1 MKFRLSDLWSW
12 DGETTRGPY
21 VAVGVIGFGIKHNLD
36 RFLAYAF
43 HRGWDIFN
51 YWIPPEKFLRP
62 GALSPEDY
70 AFVAVLV
77 ATALPFIWVGTAL
90 TARRLRSIG
99 LPVWLTVL
107 FFAPV
112 LNLLF
117 FLLLSVLPARPGGAS
132 LLLFD
137 RPSNRLL
144 DRLIPQHGLG
154 SAVAALLLVTPVG
167 VLATLLSAEKLGLYG
182 WGLFIAVPFCLGFAA
197 VLIYGYH
204 APRSYLSCLA
214 VSVVAPT
221 ILGMALLALAM
232 EGIICLIMAGAIGL
246 PLSVLGGT
254 MGYLLQ
260 RRPIIMR
267 SAPATLAS
275 LILFIPGV
283 MGLEH
288 AMPELAPTLVVRT
301 AIDIDA
307 PPERVWNGVVAF
319 AEIPEPKEWI
329 FRLGIAYPIRATIR
343 GEGVGAVR
351 HCEFSTGPFVEPIEV
366 WDEPRLLKFS
376 VTANPAPMQE
386 WTPYKSIHPPHLEG
400 FMESRGGQFLLTPL
414 PGGRTR
420 LEGTTW
426 YQHHMWPAPYWQ
438 VWSDAII
445 HRIHLRVLNHIK
457 GSAERKPAVT
467 ALPPAQ

>member
-1 MKFRLSDLWSW
+1 
-12 DGETTRGPY
+12 
-21 VAVGVIGFGIKHNLD
+21 
-36 RFLAYAF
+36 
-43 HRGWDIFN
+43 
-51 YWIPPEKFLRP
+51 
-62 GALSPEDY
+62 
-70 AFVAVLV
+70 
-77 ATALPFIWVGTAL
+77 
-90 TARRLRSIG
+90 
-99 LPVWLTVL
+99 
-107 FFAPV
+107 
-112 LNLLF
+112 
-117 FLLLSVLPARPGGAS
+117 
-132 LLLFD
+132 
-137 RPSNRLL
+137 
-144 DRLIPQHGLG
+144 
-154 SAVAALLLVTPVG
+154 
-167 VLATLLSAEKLGLYG
+167 
-182 WGLFIAVPFCLGFAA
+182 
-197 VLIYGYH
+197 
-204 APRSYLSCLA
+204 
-214 VSVVAPT
+214 
-221 ILGMALLALAM
+221 MALLALAM
-232 EGIICLIMAGAIGL
+232 EGFICLIMAGALGL

-260 RRPIIMR
+260 RRPIVMR

-288 AMPELAPTLVVRT
+288 ARPELAPMLVIRT
-301 AIDIDA
+301 AIEIDA

-329 FRLGIAYPIRATIR
+329 FRLGIAYPIRATIV

-366 WDEPRLLKFS
+366 WDAPRLLKFS

-386 WTPYKSIHPPHLEG
+386 WTPYKSIHPPHLAG
-400 FMESRGGQFLLTPL
+400 FLESQGGQFLLTPL

-457 GSAERKPAVT
+457 GSVERNP
-467 ALPPAQ
+467 L